1 MFESIH
7 KRCETLIQNFQE
19 ISAERK
25 ALLEKLSAYIQS
37 KVDSQS
43 PIHLNYICTH
53 NSRRSHLG
61 QVWAKVAATFY
72 GVENVFTY
80 SGGTEATAFN
90 PNAIESLTTAGF
102 RVEPTNTTSN
112 PIYHVYFSEIDFSI
126 CFSKKFNDEANP
138 KENFAAIMTCSD
150 ADENCPFVSGCELR
164 LGSTYHDP
172 KAYENSPL
180 RGEKYAERS
189 NQIAS
194 ECLYVFSKIKV

>member
-1 MFESIH
+1 MFEPIH

-72 GVENVFTY
+72 GVENIFTY

-90 PNAIESLTTAGF
+90 PNAIEALKTAGF
-102 RVEPTNTTSN
+102 RVEPTNPDVN
-112 PIYHVYFSEIDFSI
+112 PVYQVYFSETDFSI

-164 LGSTYHDP
+164 LGSTYNDP
-172 KAYENSPL
+172 KAYDNSPL
-180 RGEKYAERS
+180 RSEKYAERS
-189 NQIAS
+189 NQIAL

>member
-1 MFESIH
+1 MFKPIQ
-7 KRCETLIQNFQE
+7 KRCETLIQNFGE

-37 KVDSQS
+37 KVDSKS

-72 GVENVFTY
+72 GVENVSTY

-90 PNAIESLTTAGF
+90 PNAIEALTTAGF
-102 RVEPTNTTSN
+102 RVEPTNTSAN
-112 PIYHVYFSEIDFSI
+112 PVYQIYYSETDFSI

-164 LGSTYHDP
+164 IGSTYHDP
-172 KAYENSPL
+172 KAYDNSPL
-180 RGEKYAERS
+180 RKEKYAERS
-189 NQIAS
+189 NQIAL